1 MARRKLW
8 KHPDLIDRQATLSG
22 KTVGQVSEE
31 KELEETIAGLQQEL
45 KDLEHFKICEEC
57 RIELCLN
64 VERYNGQRGPWYLNL
79 EDPETLAQARKFKI
93 GKSFQHTLK
102 FIDNRLAWAQESIA
116 QELKTQQD
124 QLKTLKATRVFEC
137 ASQEVKE

>member
-1 MARRKLW
+1 MRKLW
-8 KHPDLIDRQATLSG
+8 KHPDLTDRQATLIG

-31 KELEETIAGLQQEL
+31 KDLEETIAGLQQEL

-64 VERYNGQRGPWYLNL
+64 VDRYLGSRGPWYLNL
-79 EDPETLAQARKFKI
+79 QDDSTWDMGDGCPDPRKYKI

-102 FIDNRLAWAQESIA
+102 FIDDRLAWAQESIE

-124 QLKTLKATRVFEC
+124 QLKTLKATRAF
-137 ASQEVKE
+137 